1 MVSNIE
7 SPSRG
12 RNVVLGAAG
21 GFAAALIIIAFG
33 LVKFLILRHQG
44 APLKAISFDDVRVL
58 LFYVGGFVLA
68 GGFVGASRPILSSGR
83 KTYSVFAAAG
93 AIAMNF
99 LALSDGLARMHWFSF
114 VMFSV
119 LGAIVG
125 LAVAF
130 GVRLA
135 SAAV

>member
-1 MVSNIE
+1 MINNIE

-12 RNVVLGAAG
+12 RNVVLGALG
-21 GFAAALIIIAFG
+21 GFAAALIIIGFG

-68 GGFVGASRPILSSGR
+68 GAFVGALRPVLGSGR
-83 KTYSVFAAAG
+83 KTYSVFAGAG

-99 LALSDGLARMHWFSF
+99 LALSDGLARMDWFSV

-119 LGAIVG
+119 LGAILG

-135 SAAV
+135 S

>member
-1 MVSNIE
+1 M
-7 SPSRG
+7 
-12 RNVVLGAAG
+12 
-21 GFAAALIIIAFG
+21 
-33 LVKFLILRHQG
+33 
-44 APLKAISFDDVRVL
+44 
-58 LFYVGGFVLA
+58 A
-68 GGFVGASRPILSSGR
+68 GGFVGALRPVLSSGP
-83 KTYSVFAAAG
+83 KTYSVFAGAG

-99 LALSDGLARMHWFSF
+99 LALSDGLARMDLFSV